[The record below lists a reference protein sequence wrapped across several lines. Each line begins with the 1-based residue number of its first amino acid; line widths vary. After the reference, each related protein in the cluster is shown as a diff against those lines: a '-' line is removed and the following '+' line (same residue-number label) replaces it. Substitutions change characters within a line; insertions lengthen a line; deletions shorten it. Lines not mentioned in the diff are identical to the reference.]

1 MQGFIRCR
9 NGEELRNEDWDE
21 KRKWLPYF
29 DFLKT
34 DAAEAET
41 LTGTDDRREAAK
53 ILYSWGAKEI
63 LISYNTE
70 MLVYDGKEFY
80 TEPVKSRNFS
90 GRTGRG
96 DTVFSSYIA
105 RRMLGDTPGEA
116 LLFATALV
124 SLKMETPGPARCTKE
139 DVSAYIKEFY
149 QSDYNGGKKMK
160 IRVGVAGY
168 GTIGQRLADGVAMQG
183 DMELVGIADLAPTL
197 SLKALREND
206 MIGANGV
213 KYDLYL
219 VEGADPEAFKEAD
232 IPVAGTFDELCQK
245 VDVMLDSAPG
255 GVGAKNKEKYYE
267 KYGVKAIFQ
276 GGEKNSVADVF
287 FHGYANYEKGLGQNY
302 LKLTSCNTT
311 GLIRSV
317 DCLDREFG
325 IEKVA
330 ITIIRRVADP
340 GDYHRGLTNAL
351 QMEKAPS
358 HQAVDL
364 MTIMPHIEATG
375 ILVHTPVTHGHIIT
389 VVATAKN
396 GRKLHKE
403 EVLAAFQKH
412 PRIRV
417 VTIDEGFKGNA
428 SLFKYA
434 RDLGNRRGDMYE
446 IGLWAD
452 SIVES
457 GNDIMYA
464 INIPQE
470 SVTIPETIDG
480 IRAAMKM
487 QLTREEATAETNK
500 YLNIGKFKR

>member
-1 MQGFIRCR
+1 M
-9 NGEELRNEDWDE
+9 
-21 KRKWLPYF
+21 
-29 DFLKT
+29 
-34 DAAEAET
+34 
-41 LTGTDDRREAAK
+41 AK
-53 ILYSWGAKEI
+53 IK
-63 LISYNTE
+63 
-70 MLVYDGKEFY
+70 
-80 TEPVKSRNFS
+80 
-90 GRTGRG
+90 
-96 DTVFSSYIA
+96 
-105 RRMLGDTPGEA
+105 
-116 LLFATALV
+116 
-124 SLKMETPGPARCTKE
+124 
-139 DVSAYIKEFY
+139 
-149 QSDYNGGKKMK
+149 
-160 IRVGVAGY
+160 VGVAGY

-197 SLKALREND
+197 AIQALREND

-219 VEGADPEAFKEAD
+219 VGGADESAFAAHD
-232 IPVAGTFDELCQK
+232 IPVAGTFEDLCKK
-245 VDVMLDSAPG
+245 VDVMLDSSPG
-255 GVGAKNKEKYYE
+255 GVGAKNKELYQKL
-267 KYGVKAIFQ
+267 GVKAIFQ

-287 FHGYANYEKGLGQNY
+287 FHGYANYEKGLGADY

-311 GLIRSV
+311 GLIRTV
-317 DCLDREFG
+317 DCLDREIG

-351 QMEKAPS
+351 QMEKAPT

-364 MTIMPHIEATG
+364 MTIMPHVNATG

-389 VVATAKN
+389 VLATAKD
-396 GRKLHKE
+396 GRKITKE
-403 EVLAAFQKH
+403 MALEAFRKH

-417 VTIDEGFKGNA
+417 VSIDEGFKGNA

-446 IGLWAD
+446 IGLWED

-487 QLTREEATAETNK
+487 QLTREEGTAMTNK
-500 YLNIGKFKR
+500 YLKIGRFKK